1 MLQPIKRQE
10 IIFKHII
17 QIKFKAMAK
26 KTSTSTP
33 VSIPKN
39 IPAGDLHVKGGV
51 PTMQNPPK
59 PPPQKK

>member
-1 MLQPIKRQE
+1 
-10 IIFKHII
+10 
-17 QIKFKAMAK
+17 MAK